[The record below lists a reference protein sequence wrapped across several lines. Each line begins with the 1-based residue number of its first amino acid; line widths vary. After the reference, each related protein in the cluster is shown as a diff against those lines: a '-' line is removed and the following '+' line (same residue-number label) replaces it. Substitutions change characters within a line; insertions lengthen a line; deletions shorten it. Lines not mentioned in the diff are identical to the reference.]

1 MDATEAVKPVKPVE
15 FLKSA
20 EPLEPVRPVRS
31 VGPDE
36 TVATGAGVARAGV
49 PQSVNGPALDG
60 IPRQPGAAAARARVP
75 ERDAEPTGRQEPA
88 PAPLPRSRLP
98 RLPLPR
104 SRLPRLPLPRSRL
117 PRLPLPRSRLPRPW
131 RLLPTPVATPF
142 TFFYA
147 SVLVVTS
154 IVAEHAGPALV
165 HALHQGSSTDVAHLV
180 RAPALVLFASALWVA
195 GGVASVYAVGFLL
208 VLTALER
215 RIGGWR
221 TAGVFLLGH
230 VLATLATE
238 LPVGLAVLAGR
249 LPGSSLHR
257 LDYGISFGVAASA
270 GALAG
275 LLSPWLRWPML
286 LLFGGM
292 LLNDLLAFTDPM
304 TNWGH
309 LLALAIGVATWPV
322 VRRWGRAA
330 DRGDRG
336 RRGLPEA
343 DAGRSGATTVGGA

>member
-20 EPLEPVRPVRS
+20 EPLEPVRS

-60 IPRQPGAAAARARVP
+60 IPRQPGAAAARARARVP

-98 RLPLPR
+98 RLPLPHT
-104 SRLPRLPLPRSRL
+104 
-117 PRLPLPRSRLPRPW
+117 RLPRPW

>member
-1 MDATEAVKPVKPVE
+1 MDATEAVKPVKPVKPVE

-20 EPLEPVRPVRS
+20 EPLEPLEPLEPVRPVRS

-88 PAPLPRSRLP
+88 PT
-98 RLPLPR
+98 PLPR